1 MFARSTLVMILS
13 PSGEKC
19 GHKDVSAI
27 AHTMKRGL
35 SHLLVA
41 QQKGRVGAIG
51 VVALHVPKADRSAVH
66 VPFVLLSVA
75 KPAGS

>member
-1 MFARSTLVMILS
+1 MMLS

-19 GHKDVSAI
+19 EHKVISAI
-27 AHTMKRGL
+27 ACTMKRGW

-41 QQKGRVGAIG
+41 QQKGPVGAVG
-51 VVALHVPKADRSAVH
+51 VVALHVPKADRSTVH

-75 KPAGS
+75 KLAGP